1 MRKLAPLGL
10 ARLAPL
16 VVALSFAACSSTPGS
31 NGPPVDGAPAGVVPA
46 AEAAPDGRLST
57 AVVPLEYTLDLDID
71 PSKPT
76 FTGAVKI
83 AVELKEARRRIHLH
97 GRDTKVSAASLRR
110 ADGGTTPLS
119 VKVLADRSLLEL
131 EAAGVMPP
139 GPATLEIAFEA
150 PFARSLSGLYRV
162 EAGGDAYAFT
172 QMEPLDARRAFP
184 CFDEPSFKVPFSVSL
199 VVREGDKA
207 IANTRATGEA
217 PAGPGKKRVT
227 FAKSEK
233 LPTYLV
239 AFAVGPF
246 DIVEAKPIPATD
258 IRKAPL
264 PLRGVAVRGKGG
276 QLGFALER
284 HTALTLE
291 LERYFGIAYPYDK
304 LDVIAVPD
312 FAAGAMENAGAITYR
327 EILLLVD
334 PKSATEAQRRDVVGV
349 ASHELAHQ
357 WFGNLVTMQ
366 WWDDIWLNEAFATW
380 MGQRAVA
387 ALHPDWKADLETL
400 AWVHEA
406 MGVDSVAS
414 ARAIRQTIVTDDDV
428 ENAFDP
434 LTYSKGG
441 GLIAMYERFI
451 GDEAFRKGVQRYLE
465 KHRWSNANADDFLG
479 AVFADKPEL
488 AASFRGFL
496 DKPGVPAIQ
505 VTPRCDAGKPPGN
518 EPVAIDVAVSRY
530 VPLGSSATSSSPF
543 AVPLC
548 ARAAGAKSP
557 ICGLVGQG
565 SGASSALTTS
575 GKDCPVWVFP
585 NADGAAYARWTPKPD
600 TAKALL
606 DRGFGDLG
614 PRERLALADSLRAG
628 LFAGTLGTADI
639 LAALPKFA
647 ADPTR
652 EVAFAPAPTLQLLR
666 EDLATPDDRKKLE
679 QAVVKVY
686 GPIAQKLGW
695 DEKPGESA
703 DDTLRRADVLD
714 VLAFVGHHAPTRK
727 EAQRRARVWLGL
739 DTAKGA
745 PTLSANV
752 RLLGLR
758 IAVEDGGKAVWDAAL
773 AKLQTTD
780 DALVRRHLLKALAST
795 NTAADAERARALV
808 FDEKALK
815 PSEVILFAFGLTD
828 ANEQRLEFFAW
839 LKREMPRVNAR
850 FPEGVRGYIPSMV
863 GRLCDA
869 KLVPEVRAVFEP
881 HLASMLGAPRA
892 LENAVEQIAIC
903 SAVKTKVRAK

>member
-1 MRKLAPLGL
+1 MRKLAPLFL
-10 ARLAPL
+10 
-16 VVALSFAACSSTPGS
+16 ALSIASCSSTPGPGGS
-31 NGPPVDGAPAGVVPA
+31 PDPQSGGPAAVVPVP
-46 AEAAPDGRLST
+46 EAAPKGRLST
-57 AVVPLEYTLDLDID
+57 AVVPLAYTLELDVD

-76 FTGAVKI
+76 FSGTVKI
-83 AVELKEARRRIHLH
+83 DVELKEPRRRIHLH
-97 GRDTKVSAASLRR
+97 GHDTKVKAATLRR
-110 ADGGTTPLS
+110 GDGGATPLEAS
-119 VKVLADRSLLEL
+119 ALADRFMLEL
-131 EAAGVMPP
+131 EAAGVLPA
-139 GPATLEIAFEA
+139 GPATLEITFEA
-150 PFARSLSGLYRV
+150 PFAASLSGLYRV
-162 EAGGDAYAFT
+162 EAGGDSYAFT

-184 CFDEPSFKVPFSVSL
+184 CFDEPAFKVPFSVSL
-199 VVREGDKA
+199 VVRESDKA

-233 LPTYLV
+233 LPTYLI

-246 DIVEAKPIPATD
+246 DIVESKPIPASD
-258 IRKAPL
+258 IRKTPL

-312 FAAGAMENAGAITYR
+312 FGAGAMENAGAITYR
-327 EILLLVD
+327 EVLLLVD
-334 PKSATEAQRRDVVGV
+334 PKSATESQRRDVVGV

-400 AWVHEA
+400 VWVHEA

-441 GLIAMYERFI
+441 GLISMYERFI
-451 GDEAFRKGVQRYLE
+451 GEEAFRKGVQRYLE
-465 KHRWSNANADDFLG
+465 KHRWGNATADDFLG

-496 DKPGVPAIQ
+496 DKPGVPALQ
-505 VTPRCDAGKPPGN
+505 VTPRCDKEKPA
-518 EPVAIDVAVSRY
+518 AIDVAVSRY

-565 SGASSALTTS
+565 NGTAPALGGAS
-575 GKDCPVWVFP
+575 KECPAWVFP
-585 NADGAAYARWTPKPD
+585 NADGAAYVRWTPKPE
-600 TAKALL
+600 TAKAILEK
-606 DRGFGDLG
+606 GFGDLT
-614 PRERLALADSLRAG
+614 PRERLALSDSLRAG
-628 LFAGTLGTADI
+628 LFTGTLGTADI
-639 LAALPKFA
+639 LAALPKFG
-647 ADPTR
+647 ADSTR

-666 EDLATPDDRKKLE
+666 EDLAGPDDRKKIE
-679 QAVVKVY
+679 QDVVKVY
-686 GPIAQKLGW
+686 GPMAQKLGW

-703 DDTLRRADVLD
+703 DDTLRRADALD
-714 VLAFVGHHAPTRK
+714 ILAFVGRHAPTRK
-727 EAQRRARVWLGL
+727 EAQKRARVWLGL
-739 DTAKGA
+739 DTTKGA
-745 PTLSANV
+745 ATLSANV
-752 RLLGLR
+752 RLLALR
-758 IAVEDGGKAVWDAAL
+758 IAVEDGGKEVWDAAL
-773 AKLQTTD
+773 AKLKTTD

-795 NTAADAERARALV
+795 NTPADAERARALV
-808 FDEKALK
+808 FDEKTLR
-815 PSEVILFAFGLTD
+815 PSEVITFAFGLTD
-828 ANEQRLEFFAW
+828 ANEQRPELLAW
-839 LKREMPRVNAR
+839 LKRELPRVNAR
-850 FPEGVRGYIPSMV
+850 FPEGVRG
-863 GRLCDA
+863 
-869 KLVPEVRAVFEP
+869 
-881 HLASMLGAPRA
+881 
-892 LENAVEQIAIC
+892 
-903 SAVKTKVRAK
+903 